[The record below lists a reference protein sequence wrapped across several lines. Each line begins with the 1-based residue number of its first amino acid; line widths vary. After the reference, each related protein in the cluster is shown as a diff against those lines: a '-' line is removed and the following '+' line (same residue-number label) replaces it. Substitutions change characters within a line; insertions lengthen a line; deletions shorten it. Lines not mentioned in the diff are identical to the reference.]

1 MVCLGNICRSPLA
14 EGILKSKTKNL
25 EVDSAGTA
33 GYHIGKQPDIRS
45 IDIAK
50 KHDIDLTSQ
59 RARQFSTSDFDD
71 FDKIYVM
78 DNDNYSETSGTFSEK
93 DEYQDEEKED
103 PFTSST
109 DTKISKKSK
118 TPVLDNFGR
127 DITDLAINDK
137 LDPVVGREKEIER
150 VSQILSRRKKNNP
163 LLIGEPG
170 VGKSAIAEGLAKLIT
185 DFIILDFEA
194 MLPHLK

>member
-33 GYHIGKQPDIRS
+33 GYHVGKQPDIRS

-59 RARQFSTSDFDD
+59 RARQFSTRDFDE

-78 DNDNYSETSGTFSEK
+78 DNDNYSKIISLARNQEDMDKVDLILNEIYPKEYKSVPDPYYGGDEGFQNIYNLLEVSCEVIAKKYET
-93 DEYQDEEKED
+93 
-103 PFTSST
+103 
-109 DTKISKKSK
+109 
-118 TPVLDNFGR
+118 R
-127 DITDLAINDK
+127 
-137 LDPVVGREKEIER
+137 
-150 VSQILSRRKKNNP
+150 
-163 LLIGEPG
+163 
-170 VGKSAIAEGLAKLIT
+170 
-185 DFIILDFEA
+185 
-194 MLPHLK
+194 